1 MSASARRGAEF
12 FGIRIDR
19 HGMAETILAIEEAV
33 AHGRPVAHLGANA
46 ANLVAA
52 QDDDAY
58 RADLRAADI
67 VTADGQSVVWG
78 ARLYGIATPQR
89 VTGIDLMESLLGVA
103 RTRGWG
109 VYLLG
114 ARANVVATLADRIE
128 RQGVRVCGY
137 RDGYFSGR
145 ESAAIA
151 AAVKASGAT
160 LLFVGMPSPEKERFI
175 IHAARPAG
183 VPVSVGVGGS
193 FDVLAGNLRR
203 APLLLQRI
211 GLEWFFRLLQEPRRL
226 FRRYAV
232 TNVRYAFLLASGAA
246 RIRPRLGRR
255 R

>member
-1 MSASARRGAEF
+1 MSAGARQGTRF
-12 FGIRIDR
+12 FGIRIDSL
-19 HGMAETILAIEEAV
+19 GMAETILAIEEAV
-33 AHGRPVAHLGANA
+33 TLGRPVAHLGANA

-58 RADLRAADI
+58 RADLLAADL

-78 ARLYGIATPQR
+78 ARLYGIAIPHR
-89 VTGIDLMESLLGVA
+89 VTGIDLMESLLSVA
-103 RTRGWG
+103 RARGWG

-114 ARANVVATLADRIE
+114 ATASVVATLADRIE
-128 RQGVRVCGY
+128 RQGIRVCGY
-137 RDGYFSGR
+137 RDGYFPRS
-145 ESAAIA
+145 EADAIA

-160 LLFVGMPSPEKERFI
+160 LLFVGMPSPDKEGFI

-193 FDVLAGNLRR
+193 FDVLAGDLRR
-203 APLLLQRI
+203 APLLLQRV

-232 TNVRYAFLLASGAA
+232 TNVRFAILLASGAA
-246 RIRPRLGRR
+246 RRRPRLGGRR
-255 R
+255 